1 MAGGNGQG
9 RSDDFLSDVLRGI
22 GAPVNAG
29 TLAVMRAWARYESGT
44 PQNNP
49 DSASWNPL
57 NTTLPVNGATVF
69 NNRGVRNYPSRD
81 EGLRATIAT
90 MNSKRGYYDAVLKA
104 LRGGNGEAAMRALVA
119 SPWSGTHYGAR
130 KLRDGGWDYR
140 NTNIYKTYQ
149 SVLSRTGVDPVAVQ
163 TDGSS
168 TAYADP
174 IRNTI
179 VWVKPDGSPVIFKPM
194 ANFYSSSLISGQ
206 ERRRIKV
213 VTDPAKVGAYL
224 TGNFE
229 SGIGLD
235 EGGVIDA
242 GNNWLGIPGPIDGIE
257 ALANANPLAGVAWL
271 FDNRA
276 RIGIGALGVLLLL
289 LGVGISRY
297 GSVKET
303 IGVVANVM
311 PQGKVAGAVAR
322 AA

>member
-22 GAPVNAG
+22 GAPVNAA
-29 TLAVMRAWARYESGT
+29 TLAFMRAWARYESGT
-44 PQNNP
+44 PSNNP

-57 NTTLPVNGATVF
+57 NTTLNAKGATPF
-69 NNRGVRNYPSRD
+69 NSVGVRNYQSR
-81 EGLRATIAT
+81 EQGLSATIAT
-90 MNSKRGYYDAVLKA
+90 LNSKRGYYDGILKA
-104 LRGGNGEAAMRALVA
+104 LRRGNGEAAMKALVA

-130 KLRDGGWDYR
+130 KLRGGGWDYR

-163 TDGSS
+163 SDGSS

-179 VWVKPDGSPVIFKPM
+179 VWVKPDGTPVIFKPM
-194 ANFYSSSLISGQ
+194 ALFYTSSLISGE

-213 VTDPAKVGAYL
+213 VTDPARVGAYL
-224 TGNFE
+224 TGNYQ

-235 EGGVIDA
+235 EGGVI
-242 GNNWLGIPGPIDGIE
+242 GLSGIGIPGPLDAVTG
-257 ALANANPLAGVAWL
+257 LSGFDPLGPLAWV